1 MKIHVV
7 FAAAIVQPLVQA
19 LQNRE
24 ITISGTDIT
33 LEQFYI
39 AAEAGKVEADIA
51 LIDASA
57 GANKRDSIE
66 ILQKIRMCIPATRL
80 IAILPDADI
89 EWQKALGTYGIYD
102 IYIAEQFNVDDVI
115 HWINT
120 RKTIADVPKLDIVVP
135 SKRDYKA
142 TKQTSFHDAP
152 ERDRTLEL
160 PSWLRRKPKIDRVL
174 DTAKEVDQVTSEPDS
189 DPPPLDEELQE
200 DATSEPEPITPVQP
214 DQKDDLETSDPP
226 VVETTAEVSP
236 SPVLISQPHAVK
248 TMLISVG
255 ALVSR
260 SGTTHTA
267 IQAAYEASKGHK
279 HKTALVD
286 LYSEQKR
293 SDLRYLLSHP
303 GTENVERV
311 NGIDIYPE
319 QSEKQLMDI
328 IATGKYEVVVIDLGV
343 LVDPADQRLLKI
355 TEYYWFTRSDVA
367 LLTLPVAPWDIAR
380 WINLL
385 PNVWQNH
392 KRNAV
397 TILNY
402 TDDERTALCAALLKE
417 YCSIVVPNITAADPF
432 TEEGRLLEGQLV
444 GKPRKKGWFR

>member
-7 FAAAIVQPLVQA
+7 FAAAIVQPLVHA
-19 LQNRE
+19 LQNRDV
-24 ITISGTDIT
+24 TISGTDIT

-120 RKTIADVPKLDIVVP
+120 RKTIADVPKLDIVMP

-152 ERDRTLEL
+152 DRDRTLEL

-174 DTAKEVDQVTSEPDS
+174 DTTKEVDQVTSEPDS

-200 DATSEPEPITPVQP
+200 DATSESEPIASVEP
-214 DQKDDLETSDPP
+214 DQEEDPETSDPL
-226 VVETTAEVSP
+226 VEPTAELNA
-236 SPVLISQPHAVK
+236 SPVLIPQPHTGK
-248 TMLISVG
+248 TLLISVG

-260 SGTTHTA
+260 SGNTHTA
-267 IQAAYEASKGHK
+267 IQAAYEASRTHK
-279 HKTALVD
+279 HKTALVE

-293 SDLRYLLSHP
+293 SDLRYLLSYP
-303 GTENVERV
+303 GTEDVERV

-328 IATGKYEVVVIDLGV
+328 IATGKYEVVVVDLGV
-343 LVDPADQRLLKI
+343 LVDPADTRLLKM
-355 TEYYWFTRSDVA
+355 TEYYWFTRSEAA
-367 LLTLPVAPWDIAR
+367 LLTIPVAPWDIAR

-402 TDDERTALCAALLKE
+402 ADDERTALCTALLKE

-432 TEEGRLLEGQLV
+432 TEEGHLLEGQLMA
-444 GKPRKKGWFR
+444 KPRKKGWFR